1 MTKMLLPFLN
11 ITIIIISFLSKD
23 LQIALRTLQVE
34 NFKKHLMS
42 KKILST
48 TRQPKTN
55 KLRNMRV
62 RGKFETKAIPK

>member
-1 MTKMLLPFLN
+1 MTKMLLPFFN

-42 KKILST
+42 KKYLLLHGNQ
-48 TRQPKTN
+48 RQTN
-55 KLRNMRV
+55 
-62 RGKFETKAIPK
+62 